1 MDFNSGAFPANKRI
15 INWKS
20 SSSNRIEF
28 LIVNCYKIRIK
39 KEIKKL
45 LNNIKDLTLVL
56 LKKEKWRNRKTIRES
71 KNLGKYI
78 VIEADNTKDVRN
90 DEIELLRIGEVAD
103 ARVGD
108 VGRLVSRNDIV
119 PWSHLLS
126 PSDLCRKDEAL
137 SVSVSQLYWGF
148 LRKGCDLR
156 SFSFSPFWLV
166 LAWGASVLLLL
177 YVTLVLELKGLW
189 RTRVK
194 GI

>member
-1 MDFNSGAFPANKRI
+1 M
-15 INWKS
+15 
-20 SSSNRIEF
+20 
-28 LIVNCYKIRIK
+28 
-39 KEIKKL
+39 

-119 PWSHLLS
+119 P
-126 PSDLCRKDEAL
+126 
-137 SVSVSQLYWGF
+137 
-148 LRKGCDLR
+148 
-156 SFSFSPFWLV
+156 
-166 LAWGASVLLLL
+166 
-177 YVTLVLELKGLW
+177 
-189 RTRVK
+189 
-194 GI
+194 